1 MSDSYHGRGIFYDGE
16 YHFDYYNKIIKHT
29 LVITGRGLMGLVGEE
44 HCTIKLAWL
53 RIFEKV
59 YNVGEGEGEE
69 SL

>member
-1 MSDSYHGRGIFYDGE
+1 MS
-16 YHFDYYNKIIKHT
+16 
-29 LVITGRGLMGLVGEE
+29 LVGEE
-44 HCTIKLAWL
+44 QCTIKLAWW